1 MNIRI
6 LVAILLVLLSTAL
19 ASAQSP
25 SQDPVRSLADIVAG
39 HVATNNADAVY
50 KEMSP
55 KVKKAY
61 TRDELVTPLAL
72 MRAAY
77 GNIVSYQLKA
87 TQPGKRLVAGEW
99 LSTVTYW
106 YPVVT
111 DKYPTGRFLKVEI
124 TAEGG
129 RFYLAGYSVIQ
140 FLGSKAPPFL
150 Q

>member
-1 MNIRI
+1 M
-6 LVAILLVLLSTAL
+6 AT
-19 ASAQSP
+19 AQSL

-61 TRDELVTPLAL
+61 KRDELVTSLAL

-77 GNIVSYQLKA
+77 GNIVSYKLKT

-99 LSTVTYW
+99 LRTVTYW

-111 DKYPTGRFLKVEI
+111 DKYPTGRFLTVEI

-140 FLGSKAPPFL
+140 FYGSKVPPFL
-150 Q
+150 E